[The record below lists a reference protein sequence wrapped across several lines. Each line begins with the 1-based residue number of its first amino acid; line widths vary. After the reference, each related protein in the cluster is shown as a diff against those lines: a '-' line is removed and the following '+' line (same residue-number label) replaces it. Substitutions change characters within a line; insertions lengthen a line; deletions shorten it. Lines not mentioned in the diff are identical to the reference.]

1 MEALS
6 FPIVDASGVTVFAPV
21 GSVATSS
28 WQSVNRMGTDTG
40 STVNENNLSAFPT
53 TQLAQ
58 LYSSLHHYVVMQH
71 YQQDNGDARSWEVLS
86 HVRSKSVL
94 RRALE

>member
-1 MEALS
+1 
-6 FPIVDASGVTVFAPV
+6 
-21 GSVATSS
+21 
-28 WQSVNRMGTDTG
+28 MGIDTG
-40 STVNENNLSAFPT
+40 STVNENNLPAFPT

-58 LYSSLHHYVVMQH
+58 LYSSLHHCVVMQH